1 MTLTEHQNVSRSILP
16 SWGRGYNYPHP
27 VVRALGVGK
36 GVAGKPSPFPF
47 SSWYY
52 SLHICSILVL
62 LLLPVKK
69 SQRGRSTQ
77 ENVQLSWA
85 KKFDEG
91 ENSLGQNSF
100 ATTNN
105 VCNQNRDTASRHSS
119 QTQWLGE
126 RGMAVSRLWTE
137 KPVST
142 PFQWLTGW
150 KWDSLS

>member
-1 MTLTEHQNVSRSILP
+1 MTLTEHRMYLGLYSGAGGEAAIIHTP
-16 SWGRGYNYPHP
+16 G
-27 VVRALGVGK
+27 VRALGVGK

-119 QTQWLGE
+119 LTQ
-126 RGMAVSRLWTE
+126 
-137 KPVST
+137 
-142 PFQWLTGW
+142 
-150 KWDSLS
+150 